1 MIKYLYIFT
10 ILIFLFFCSG
20 LAWAR
25 QEVVIVQSSRVQ
37 PYEDAIQGFKS
48 VCDAQIK
55 RLIISELQGADVVR
69 EIDKISP
76 DIVLAIGIDALSK
89 VKRIKNIPVIYVM
102 VLNPWS
108 ILSGETNI
116 GGVNMNIP
124 QEEQL
129 VVLLSVMPEIKAIGL
144 LYNKNKTGHL
154 AKEIKNAAGK
164 FSVKLVTKEVY
175 NSKDVPQLLTDM
187 KGKIDVFWM
196 LPDLTVITPETVEFM
211 LLFSLENK
219 IPILA
224 FSEKYVE
231 MGALMSIS
239 VDAFDMGSQAG
250 EIANKILTGS
260 NAMNT
265 EQVDARKTIISIN
278 LKAAKKLGIT
288 IKENI
293 LRKARIIN

>member
-1 MIKYLYIFT
+1 M
-10 ILIFLFFCSG
+10 
-20 LAWAR
+20 
-25 QEVVIVQSSRVQ
+25 VVQSSRVQ
-37 PYEDAIQGFKS
+37 PYEDAIDGFKS

-55 RLIISELQGADVVR
+55 RLIISELEGVDVVS
-69 EIDKISP
+69 EINKISP
-76 DIVLAIGIDALSK
+76 DMVLTIGMDALSR
-89 VKRIKNIPVIYVM
+89 VKKIKDIPVIYLM
-102 VLNPWS
+102 ALNPQS
-108 ILSGETNI
+108 TLSGEKNI
-116 GGVNMNIP
+116 SGVSMNIP
-124 QEEQL
+124 QEKQ
-129 VVLLSVMPEIKAIGL
+129 LLSLLDVIPKTKIIGL
-144 LYNKNKTGHL
+144 LYDKDRTGRL
-154 AKEIKNAAGK
+154 AEKAQEAAGK
-164 FSVKLVTKEVY
+164 IGIKLVTKEVH
-175 NSKDVPQLLTDM
+175 NSKNVPQLIQDM

-231 MGALMSIS
+231 MGALISIS